1 MPGLPC
7 EGLQSTPIPYGLV
20 EVFDHILG
28 DLKVPALYGLTIG
41 HTDDQLTLPLGVEA
55 TLDATNGILEIKEAG
70 VR

>member
-1 MPGLPC
+1 
-7 EGLQSTPIPYGLV
+7 V